1 MAGGGSQQVV
11 THLKRTLTS
20 TETDVVI
27 SQTCASEAMA
37 AERAR
42 RAGWLGTVE
51 NAASFA
57 TSLTKEQRRRFR
69 CWGQSGHGLFG
80 QAGRSLTQNGR
91 RQPCSNSERK
101 RGELN
106 SPLQRD

>member
-37 AERAR
+37 AERACC
-42 RAGWLGTVE
+42 
-51 NAASFA
+51 AAWRQVIERVA
-57 TSLTKEQRRRFR
+57 EITS
-69 CWGQSGHGLFG
+69 
-80 QAGRSLTQNGR
+80 
-91 RQPCSNSERK
+91 
-101 RGELN
+101 
-106 SPLQRD
+106 